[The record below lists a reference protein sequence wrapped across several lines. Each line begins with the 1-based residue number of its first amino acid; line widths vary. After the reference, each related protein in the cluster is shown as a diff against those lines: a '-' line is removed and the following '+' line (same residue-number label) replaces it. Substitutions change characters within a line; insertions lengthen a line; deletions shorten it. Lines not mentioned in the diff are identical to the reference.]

1 MQYNRKLQISTAGTR
16 KAMHWPKSEIM
27 WSEFA
32 EKLKTPVRGTET
44 LEQYLVL
51 PKSQQ
56 DELKDVGG
64 FVGGTFEGD
73 RRKAAGVV
81 GRDLITLDLDNIPA
95 GQTDDI
101 LRRVDGLG
109 CAAAVY
115 STRKHSGYAPRL
127 RVIIPI
133 DRTGSADEYEPAARK
148 LASLIGIEF
157 CDPTTFEASRLMY
170 WPSCSSNSQYV
181 AEIYDKPFCSLDGV
195 LGMYGDWHDISQ
207 WPQVPGSEAI
217 ERRRLAKQ
225 EDPTTKRGII
235 GAFCRSYTI
244 TQAMEKF
251 IPGMY
256 EETAVPGRYTYTG
269 GSTVGGA
276 VIYDGDL
283 FLYSHHA
290 TDPCS
295 GLLVNA
301 FDLVRLHMFGDKDG
315 EVKEGTPVS
324 KFPSFMM
331 MSRLAQDD
339 PKVSELLSKERY
351 EQAKEAFKT
360 PEQKEPGP
368 DYDLSWLSKL
378 TKDGNGRY
386 EKTINNAVIVLE
398 NDPLLKGRIVTD
410 EFASCGMVLG
420 RVPWDQRDEKRR
432 WTDVD
437 DAGYY
442 RYVEVFYGL
451 TGREKLDHALMIVS
465 AQNRINDVK
474 HYLEGLQWDGI
485 RRLDTL
491 LSDYLGADD
500 TPYTRA
506 VMRKSLCAAVGRA
519 VVGGIKYD
527 YMPIFTGPQGIG
539 KSTFLAILGKKWFSD
554 SLTTFEGKEAA
565 ELIQGTWINE
575 VGELSAFTKQETQ
588 VIKQF
593 LSKTEDIYRAAYGR
607 RTDKYPRRC
616 VFFGTSNDSEFL
628 KDMTGNRRFWP
639 VDVGMHPAKKS
650 VWQELPVEVDQI
662 WAEAYAYWA
671 AGEKLFLPKELE
683 EAAVEQQETHREAS
697 GKEGLIMDFLNKP
710 VPANWNQMDVV
721 KRRMFLAGGMH
732 MEGELVLRDRVCAVE
747 IWVECFGGDLK
758 HMKRSD
764 SMEIN
769 NILLHG
775 KWQRIKTPRDFG
787 PYGQQRGFVRPT
799 T

>member
-16 KAMHWPKSEIM
+16 KATHWPKSEIM

-32 EKLKTPVRGTET
+32 EKLKTPVRGAET
-44 LEQYLVL
+44 LEQYLAL

-207 WPQVPGSEAI
+207 WPQVQGSEAI

-324 KFPSFMM
+324 KYPSFMM
-331 MSRLAQDD
+331 MSRMAQDD

-386 EKTINNAVIVLE
+386 EKTINNAVLVLE

-474 HYLEGLQWDGI
+474 HYLEDLQWDGI

-491 LSDYLGADD
+491 LSDYLGAED

-650 VWQELPVEVDQI
+650 VWQELPAEVDQI
-662 WAEAYAYWA
+662 WAEAYAYWFSGTGCVLWRSGWNALA
-671 AGEKLFLPKELE
+671 A
-683 EAAVEQQETHREAS
+683 
-697 GKEGLIMDFLNKP
+697 I
-710 VPANWNQMDVV
+710 
-721 KRRMFLAGGMH
+721 
-732 MEGELVLRDRVCAVE
+732 
-747 IWVECFGGDLK
+747 
-758 HMKRSD
+758 
-764 SMEIN
+764 
-769 NILLHG
+769 
-775 KWQRIKTPRDFG
+775 
-787 PYGQQRGFVRPT
+787 
-799 T
+799 